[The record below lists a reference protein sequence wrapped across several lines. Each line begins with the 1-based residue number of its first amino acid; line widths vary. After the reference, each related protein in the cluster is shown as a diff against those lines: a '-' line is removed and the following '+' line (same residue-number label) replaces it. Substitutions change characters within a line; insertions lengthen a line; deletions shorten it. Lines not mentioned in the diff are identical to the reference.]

1 MDHSEYLYKVQ
12 IQTQTIGWEGRGYN
26 QVISCGASMDHS
38 RVPIQSTDTDYW
50 LGGSWLQPS
59 HIMWSEH
66 GPFQSTYTKYRYR
79 HRLLVGRVVVTTK
92 LYHVE
97 RAWTILEYLYRVQI
111 QTQTI
116 GWEGRGC
123 NQVIS
128 RGASMD
134 HSRVPI
140 QSTDTDTDY
149 WLGGSWLQPSYIMWS
164 EHGPFQS
171 TYTEYRYRH
180 RLLVG
185 GGVVV
190 ATKSYHVERVWTIL
204 EYLYRVQTQ
213 IQTIGWGVVVATKS
227 YHVER
232 AWTTLEYLYRVQ
244 TQTIGFFFGGE
255 GRGCNQVISCGASMD
270 HSRVPIQST
279 DTDTDYWLGGG
290 SWLQPSHIMW
300 SEHGPL

>member
-1 MDHSEYLYKVQ
+1 MVTTKLYHVERAWTILEYLYRVQIQTQTIGWEGRGCNQVISCGASMDHSEYLYKVQ

-140 QSTDTDTDY
+140 QSTDTDTEY

-185 GGVVV
+185 GG
-190 ATKSYHVERVWTIL
+190 
-204 EYLYRVQTQ
+204 
-213 IQTIGWGVVVATKS
+213 
-227 YHVER
+227 
-232 AWTTLEYLYRVQ
+232 
-244 TQTIGFFFGGE
+244 
-255 GRGCNQVISCGASMD
+255 
-270 HSRVPIQST
+270 
-279 DTDTDYWLGGG
+279 GGG
-290 SWLQPSHIMW
+290 SWLQPSHITW
-300 SEHGPL
+300 SEYGPF